1 MREFVMKSLISKNSS
16 LVVSVISTK
25 GGVTKSTNVANI
37 GAFCADHGIKTLM
50 IDTDTQPTLSS
61 YYHVSNQSPFGLY
74 ELFNRPDLPIA
85 KIITQTE
92 FDNLD
97 VIQSNDPLD
106 RLTTEL
112 NTLPGGILKFRELI
126 KKIEGYDLIIID
138 TRGTRGITVDMTV
151 LASDLVISP
160 IKPELVSAREF
171 VRGTINLYESLSIF
185 TGYGISLPPLK
196 AVINCL
202 DRTRDAKDIVANLY
216 DIFSNLAEK
225 NSQIELINFEIPHRI
240 AYREAASRAL
250 PVHRHNKIEAENI
263 RQLCSL
269 LFPCWKA
276 HFQTETKRGE

>member
-1 MREFVMKSLISKNSS
+1 MLNQSLNQTSPFVA
-16 LVVSVISTK
+16 SVISTK

-37 GAFCADHGIKTLM
+37 GAFCADHGIRTLM
-50 IDTDTQPTLSS
+50 VDTDTQPTLSS
-61 YYHVSNQSPFGLY
+61 YYQITNQSPFGLY
-74 ELFNRPDLPIA
+74 ELFNRPDLPV
-85 KIITQTE
+85 KQIITNTE
-92 FDNLD
+92 FKNLD

-171 VRGTINLYESLSIF
+171 VRGTVSLYESLNIF
-185 TGYGISLPPLK
+185 TSYGITLPPLK

-202 DRTRDAKDIVANLY
+202 DNTRDAKDIVANLY
-216 DIFSNLAEK
+216 DIFAKLAVE
-225 NSQIELINFEIPHRI
+225 NPLFDLINFEIPQRV

-250 PVHRHNKIEAENI
+250 PVHRHSKIEKANI
-263 RQLCSL
+263 QKLCTL
-269 LFPCWKA
+269 LFPQWAK
-276 HFQTETKRGE
+276 HFQDV

>member
-1 MREFVMKSLISKNSS
+1 MQNLSS
-16 LVVSVISTK
+16 FQNIKKPFVVSVISTK

-61 YYHVSNQSPFGLY
+61 YYHIAHQSPFGIY
-74 ELFNRPDLPIA
+74 ELFNRPDLAIEQ
-85 KIITQTE
+85 IITHTE
-92 FDNLD
+92 IANLD

-112 NTLPGGILKFRELI
+112 NTLPGGILKFKELI
-126 KKIEGYDLIIID
+126 KKIEGYELIIID

-160 IKPELVSAREF
+160 LKPELVSAREF
-171 VRGTINLYESLSIF
+171 VRGTVSLYDSLNIF
-185 TGYGISLPPLK
+185 TSYGITLPPLK

-202 DRTRDAKDIVANLY
+202 DRTRDAKEIVANLY

-225 NSQIELINFEIPHRI
+225 NSHIELINFEIPHRV

-250 PVHRHNKIEAENI
+250 PVHRHSKEEGENI
-263 RQLCSL
+263 RRLCL
-269 LFPCWKA
+269 ALFPQWA
-276 HFQTETKRGE
+276 NSLQME

>member
-1 MREFVMKSLISKNSS
+1 MQNLSSNQKNPF
-16 LVVSVISTK
+16 VVSMISTK

-37 GAFCADHGIKTLM
+37 GAFCADHGIRTLM
-50 IDTDTQPTLSS
+50 IDTDIQPTLSS
-61 YYHVSNQSPFGLY
+61 YYHISNQSPFGVY
-74 ELFNRPDLPIA
+74 ELFNRPDLPIEQ
-85 KIITQTE
+85 IITQTE

-97 VIQSNDPLD
+97 IIQSNDPRD

-112 NTLPGGILKFRELI
+112 NGLPGGVLKFRELI
-126 KKIEGYDLIIID
+126 KKIQGYDLIIID

-185 TGYGISLPPLK
+185 TNYGISLPPLK

-202 DRTRDAKDIVANLY
+202 DHTRDAKDIVTNLY
-216 DIFSNLAEK
+216 DIFSKLSDE
-225 NSQIELINFEIPHRI
+225 NSHIELINFEIPNRV

-250 PVHRHNKIEAENI
+250 PVHRHSKIESENI
-263 RQLCSL
+263 RKLCSI
-269 LFPCWKA
+269 LFPQWSA
-276 HFQTETKRGE
+276 QLENE